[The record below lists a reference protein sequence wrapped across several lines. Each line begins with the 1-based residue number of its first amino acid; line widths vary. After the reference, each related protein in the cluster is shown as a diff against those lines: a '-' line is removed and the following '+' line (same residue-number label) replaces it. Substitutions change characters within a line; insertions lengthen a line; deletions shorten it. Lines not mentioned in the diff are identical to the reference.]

1 MKVPVTAKWR
11 GYVRIRIRGGNPE
24 RVINALLAKQTQIWD
39 VARTADGDVTLYMKL
54 PDALRLRPLL
64 KETGCRM
71 KTLERHGMP
80 YSTKILRQRSFF
92 IAGLFL
98 FMLGLY
104 MLSSLVWTIEVKGT
118 SHVTEEQVLA
128 AAREEGIFPLQ
139 WSFRLHDMTKLSK
152 GIHGRLDD
160 TSWVGVTKRG
170 TKVVIHV
177 VESTVPKA
185 RDLNNPRDLVAKV
198 DAVVTRI
205 IAEEGKIKVRP
216 NTKVTKGT
224 VLISGNIAPEGQF
237 KQIAAKGIV
246 YGLVWHEYEIQVPLI
261 SKQKVF
267 TGEMKERNY
276 VQSGTKRLKVS
287 GYGDIPFEQYEI
299 IQQWMPA
306 SWKWLSLPLGIM
318 NEKIMEVHM
327 VSEERSESDAIKI
340 GLEQARADIL
350 SKYGKDAEVK
360 MEKILHQNTDNGKVK
375 LNVLFEVEQSIV
387 DEQMIINSP

>member
-1 MKVPVTAKWR
+1 
-11 GYVRIRIRGGNPE
+11 
-24 RVINALLAKQTQIWD
+24 
-39 VARTADGDVTLYMKL
+39 
-54 PDALRLRPLL
+54 
-64 KETGCRM
+64 
-71 KTLERHGMP
+71 
-80 YSTKILRQRSFF
+80 
-92 IAGLFL
+92 
-98 FMLGLY
+98 
-104 MLSSLVWTIEVKGT
+104 
-118 SHVTEEQVLA
+118 
-128 AAREEGIFPLQ
+128 
-139 WSFRLHDMTKLSK
+139 MTKLSK
-152 GIHGRLDD
+152 GIHSRLDD

-216 NTKVTKGT
+216 HTKVTKGT

-246 YGLVWHEYEIQVPLI
+246 YALVWHEYEIEVPLI

-287 GYGDIPFEQYEI
+287 GYGDIPFEHYEI
-299 IQQWMPA
+299 IQQWTPA

-327 VSEERSESDAIKI
+327 MSEERSESDAIKI

-387 DEQMIINSP
+387 DEQMIIHSP